1 MTESLL
7 GSSSSLVHTCFTWLH
22 ARRPTGGRELSQLTK
37 SIYSYSCKKTRERL
51 TPIFR
56 IGPPYLKQFLPQHI
70 EDIYFLCIPCQ
81 SPLQSPLLSATPSRS
96 AIHPLTISP
105 LVSLYINY
113 CGISACNTTARI
125 FVLIGPFSKNATR
138 GGRRMP
144 EIQAVSVVP
153 LSLFPL
159 FFFLSFSFFFFSV

>member
-7 GSSSSLVHTCFTWLH
+7 GSSLVHTCFTWLH
-22 ARRPTGGRELSQLTK
+22 ARRPTSGRARGGRVLSQLL
-37 SIYSYSCKKTRERL
+37 SCKKTRERL

-56 IGPPYLKQFLPQHI
+56 IGPPYLEQFLPHQS
-70 EDIYFLCIPCQ
+70 IYFLCIPCQ

-113 CGISACNTTARI
+113 CGISAGNTTARI